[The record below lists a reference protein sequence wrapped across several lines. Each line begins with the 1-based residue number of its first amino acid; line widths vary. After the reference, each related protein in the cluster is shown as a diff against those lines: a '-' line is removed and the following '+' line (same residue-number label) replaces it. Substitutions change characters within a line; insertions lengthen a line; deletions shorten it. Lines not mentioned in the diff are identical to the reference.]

1 MCNCDT
7 MSSLELTRPF
17 SIILWNRNFLLSN
30 REYQD
35 YRSIMDRRRLM
46 LPTMLQYGKEV
57 YAISWTLLLSTNT
70 ELHSHNFK
78 KTQARVTCGV
88 DYRSARLDT
97 NLLSQLKLNDFLYQN
112 RNYTTEL
119 NNNNFHFIIYSLL
132 SIVIL

>member
-1 MCNCDT
+1 
-7 MSSLELTRPF
+7 
-17 SIILWNRNFLLSN
+17 
-30 REYQD
+30 
-35 YRSIMDRRRLM
+35 M

-70 ELHSHNFK
+70 ELHSHSFK
-78 KTQARVTCGV
+78 KTQARFTCGV

-112 RNYTTEL
+112 RNYSTAL